1 MINNYLNSIKIRKEE
16 NKEEGMLKR
25 KKTMKEIIEEAMLE
39 KLKQSEMRQKIL
51 DWEAIDYVVP
61 RKIKEK

>member
-16 NKEEGMLKR
+16 NKDEGVLKR

-39 KLKQSEMRQKIL
+39 KFK
-51 DWEAIDYVVP
+51 
-61 RKIKEK
+61 